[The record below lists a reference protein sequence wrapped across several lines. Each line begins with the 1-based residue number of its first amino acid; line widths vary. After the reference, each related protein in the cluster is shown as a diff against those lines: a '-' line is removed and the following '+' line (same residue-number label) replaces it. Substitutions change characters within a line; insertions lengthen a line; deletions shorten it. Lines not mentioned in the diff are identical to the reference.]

1 MPLIGSA
8 LSLPMPAGVGVST
21 ASAFSPL
28 DLSPALWLDAS
39 DETTLSGPGGGAIST
54 WSDKSGN
61 GNNFTQNTSAYQPT
75 SGTRTINGLN
85 TLDFDAD
92 LLENSPV
99 TLSGAQPITVFVVAE
114 PDADQYGR
122 LLRAAGN
129 TAELSTAYL
138 TSGRMIESAGTSL
151 ISSGS
156 DYSSGTPYISRFT
169 FDSTSSS
176 IHLNGISVASGDA
189 GTTDL
194 DNRTTMRFGAYEAGT
209 QHFNGK
215 IGEVIVCADGALTA
229 QQIAATEQYLTEKW
243 MPVPLRVGATAWF
256 DASDTDSI
264 TQSGGLVSQLND
276 LSGNGNNLTQG
287 TSANQP
293 LTGSRTLNGLN
304 VLDFDDN
311 VLVNATFTTTSP
323 YTLIAVAE
331 LDNQTSSDYLLS
343 SNLLDVVLGFQNVG
357 NAVFIYNDS
366 QQVAG
371 ANISTGSHLIVATFD
386 GSSSSVRLNGAS
398 YITGTV
404 GTLGMSDLYVG
415 RRSDGAGIFYG
426 GFAEAIIVDGTLTA
440 GQIADTET
448 YLANKWGIT
457 I

>member
-1 MPLIGSA
+1 MSETIAQSQNENYSKSVGTSAVVLVKGGGNDQSGSGIA
-8 LSLPMPAGVGVST
+8 TVGGTINVPRSVVVHNAHASQVLYVGWGSDVTSSSGFPIAAGGYMEFELLFTDELWAVGSGADTDARVYVLHGKGIT
-21 ASAFSPL
+21 FSPL
-28 DLSPALWLDAS
+28 ELSPALWLDAS
-39 DETTLSGPGGGAIST
+39 DASTISDTGGAVDT
-54 WSDKSGN
+54 WADKSGN
-61 GNNFTQNTSAYQPT
+61 GN
-75 SGTRTINGLN
+75 
-85 TLDFDAD
+85 D
-92 LLENSPV
+92 V
-99 TLSGAQPITVFVVAE
+99 
-114 PDADQYGR
+114 
-122 LLRAAGN
+122 
-129 TAELSTAYL
+129 
-138 TSGRMIESAGTSL
+138 
-151 ISSGS
+151 
-156 DYSSGTPYISRFT
+156 
-169 FDSTSSS
+169 
-176 IHLNGISVASGDA
+176 
-189 GTTDL
+189 
-194 DNRTTMRFGAYEAGT
+194 
-209 QHFNGK
+209 
-215 IGEVIVCADGALTA
+215 
-229 QQIAATEQYLTEKW
+229 
-243 MPVPLRVGATAWF
+243 
-256 DASDTDSI
+256 
-264 TQSGGLVSQLND
+264 TQSTEAD
-276 LSGNGNNLTQG
+276 KPTTG
-287 TSANQP
+287 T
-293 LTGSRTLNGLN
+293 RTLNGLN